1 MILLMNLI
9 IGMIGLGSIILA
21 SRWILNKNNNWFSSH
36 LVFLTLKLFLDSF
49 IIGLFIVFSEK
60 NIWLILIISGM
71 LNIVSFHFLEGYLT
85 QKQLL
90 HIERVNV

>member
-9 IGMIGLGSIILA
+9 IGIIGLGSIILA
-21 SRWILNKNNNWFSSH
+21 RIWILNNNNWLSSH

-49 IIGLFIVFSEK
+49 IIGLFIVFSEE
-60 NIWLILIISGM
+60 NIWSILIISGM
-71 LNIVSFHFLEGYLT
+71 LNIVSFHFLEAYLT

>member
-9 IGMIGLGSIILA
+9 IGIIGLGSIILA
-21 SRWILNKNNNWFSSH
+21 RIWILNNNNWLSSH

-71 LNIVSFHFLEGYLT
+71 LNIVSFHFLEAYLT

-90 HIERVNV
+90 HIERVDV

>member
-1 MILLMNLI
+1 MIILLNLI

-21 SRWILNKNNNWFSSH
+21 RRRILNNNNWLSFH
-36 LVFLTLKLFLDSF
+36 LVFLTLKLFFNSF

-60 NIWLILIISGM
+60 NIWSILIISGM
-71 LNIVSFHFLEGYLT
+71 LNIVSFHFLEAYLT

-90 HIERVNV
+90 HIERVDV

>member
-1 MILLMNLI
+1 MIILLNLI

-21 SRWILNKNNNWFSSH
+21 RRCILNNNNWFSFH

-90 HIERVNV
+90 HIERANV

>member
-1 MILLMNLI
+1 MIILLNLI

-21 SRWILNKNNNWFSSH
+21 RRRILNNNNWLSFH
-36 LVFLTLKLFLDSF
+36 LVFLTLKLFLNSF

-60 NIWLILIISGM
+60 NIWSILIISGM
-71 LNIVSFHFLEGYLT
+71 LNIVSFHFLEAYLT

-90 HIERVNV
+90 HIERVDV

>member
-9 IGMIGLGSIILA
+9 ISIIGLGSIILA
-21 SRWILNKNNNWFSSH
+21 RIWILNNNNWLSFH
-36 LVFLTLKLFLDSF
+36 LVFLTLKLFLNSF

-60 NIWLILIISGM
+60 NIWSILIISGM
-71 LNIVSFHFLEGYLT
+71 LNIVSFHFLEAYLT

-90 HIERVNV
+90 HIERVDV